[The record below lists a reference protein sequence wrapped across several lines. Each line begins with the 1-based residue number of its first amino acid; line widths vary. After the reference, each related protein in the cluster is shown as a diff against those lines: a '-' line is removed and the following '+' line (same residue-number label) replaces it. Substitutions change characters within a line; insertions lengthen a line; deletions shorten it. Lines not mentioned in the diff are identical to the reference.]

1 MLNISLQQ
9 NLRKK
14 IQNWHFYPYI

>member
-1 MLNISLQQ
+1 VQQ

-14 IQNWHFYPYI
+14 IQGWSGL